1 MGRLLKGWSAGAWA
15 VVMIGAVSAAGCD
28 DRVAGDDA
36 NDGYEVVI
44 DGDLELIGISGRR
57 LQDGESYRV
66 PLDSVQVVHLGD
78 TAREAMVLVNR
89 SRHDILIGSLSLNAP
104 NEWRLL
110 APTRARGCAR
120 RHWGVVASRCAHR
133 LRRRGDPV
141 RARCASDL
149 ARARLAERGK
159 GVSHTQ
165 DSARGGGR
173 RNAERDGTGP
183 AAVRRIRRS
192 PGCTHLCRPLH
203 TTVHDRRPHVR
214 DRPSKP

>member
-1 MGRLLKGWSAGAWA
+1 
-15 VVMIGAVSAAGCD
+15 MIGAVSAAGCD

-110 APTRARGCAR
+110 APTRARVALGVTGVLLHPDAR
-120 RHWGVVASRCAHR
+120 IDFDVAVT
-133 LRRRGDPV
+133 PF
-141 RARCASDL
+141 
-149 ARARLAERGK
+149 ERGARQTWLELAWQSAAK
-159 GVSHTQ
+159 GSRTRRIALVAEAVGTP
-165 DSARGGGR
+165 SA
-173 RNAERDGTGP
+173 TGP
-183 AAVRRIRRS
+183 GQPR
-192 PGCTHLCRPLH
+192 
-203 TTVHDRRPHVR
+203 
-214 DRPSKP
+214 